1 MISPHITLPMDTQLQ
16 VISDLASKT
25 NFSNLD
31 WGIVVI
37 YLLGSIVIG
46 WIGRSYV
53 GNMTDFIGAGRSI
66 GTRLGVA
73 SMAGTEMGLITV
85 MYSAQKG
92 FTGYFAAFH
101 IAILAGLVAFFVG
114 ATGFIVA
121 KLRSMEVLTI
131 PEFYEKRFSKDV
143 RILGGTLLVLG
154 GVLNMGLFLKVGSM
168 FIVGITGMSNESNAL
183 MITMTVLICLVLF
196 YTVLGGM
203 VSVVITDY
211 IQFVVLSF
219 GVLLT
224 TWLCVNHLGWE
235 TIVTT
240 IKNSQGENGFDPFK
254 SSEFGWDYITWMVF
268 LGLVNCAIWPTAI
281 ARALMMKS
289 TNAVKKQFMWS
300 AIPFTIRQM
309 IPIFWGICAYVF
321 IVVQAPDLKEAFYPD
336 PGGGVTASDNL
347 FAMPVFLG
355 RILPVGI
362 LGLVSAAM
370 IAAFMSTHDS
380 YLLCWS
386 SVITQDIIAPLKGHL
401 SQKSRILIT
410 RLTIVCLGV
419 YVWLW
424 GLFYKGSDDIWDY
437 MAITG
442 AVYFSGAFAL
452 LWGGL
457 YWKKGSAM
465 GARFSL
471 IAGFFAVLGLGP
483 VKEFIGMVNAE
494 GDSIISSSMLGLI
507 VIVASSVLFVIGSL
521 LFPDQ
526 KRHEVSES

>member
-1 MISPHITLPMDTQLQ
+1 MDSQLQ

-101 IAILAGLVAFFVG
+101 IALLAGIVAFFVG

-131 PEFYEKRFSKDV
+131 PEFYEKRFGTDV
-143 RILGGTLLVLG
+143 RVLGGTLLVLG

-224 TWLCVNHLGWE
+224 TWLCINHLGWD
-235 TIVTT
+235 TIVNT
-240 IKNSQGENGFDPFK
+240 IKDSQGEGGFNPLT
-254 SSEFGWDYITWMVF
+254 SGEFGWDYVSWMVF

-289 TNAVKKQFMWS
+289 TSAVKKQFMWS

-321 IVVQAPDLKEAFYPD
+321 IVVQAPDLKEAFFPED
-336 PGGGVTASDNL
+336 PEAASNNL
-347 FAMPVFLG
+347 YAMPVFLG
-355 RILPVGI
+355 RILPIGI

-386 SVITQDIIAPLKGHL
+386 SVITQDIIAPLKGGL
-401 SQKSRILIT
+401 SQRGRIFIT

-419 YVWLW
+419 YVWVW

-457 YWKKGSAM
+457 YWKRGSAM
-465 GARFSL
+465 GARLSL
-471 IAGFFAVLGLGP
+471 MAGFFAVLGLGP
-483 VKEFIGMVNAE
+483 VKEGLGMVNSE
-494 GDSIISSSMLGLI
+494 GESIISSSMLGLT
-507 VIVASSVLFVIGSL
+507 VIVAASILFVIGSL
-521 LFPDQ
+521 LWPDKQ
-526 KRHEVSES
+526 NKEEAEA